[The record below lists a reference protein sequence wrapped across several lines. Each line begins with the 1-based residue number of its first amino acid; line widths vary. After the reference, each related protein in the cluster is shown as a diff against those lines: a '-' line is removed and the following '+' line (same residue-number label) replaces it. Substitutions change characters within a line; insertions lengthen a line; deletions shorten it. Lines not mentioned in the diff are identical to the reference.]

1 MSLFKSFTLIP
12 LVLLI
17 SACPK
22 VNQPE
27 PIQIS
32 CLVTAVTDGDT
43 IKCTDTNKSTHV
55 IRLSQ
60 IDAPEKKQSFGTAS
74 KNALSSLIYNKH
86 VVIKVTGQD
95 QYGRNIGE
103 IFFENNNINKIMVS
117 NGFAWAYKEFV
128 TDPEYNALE
137 SDAKNQRLGLWIEP
151 NPLYP
156 SIFRKQFKN

>member
-1 MSLFKSFTLIP
+1 MSILKSLTLVP
-12 LVLLI
+12 LVLLLC
-17 SACPK
+17 ACPRLK
-22 VNQPE
+22 QSE

-32 CLVTAVTDGDT
+32 CLVTAVSDGDT
-43 IKCTDTNKSTHV
+43 IKCTDTNKSTRIV
-55 IRLSQ
+55 RLSQ

-74 KNALSSLIYNKH
+74 KNALSTLIYKKN
-86 VVIKVTGQD
+86 VDIKVSGQD

-103 IFFENNNINKIMVS
+103 IFLGNTNINKVMVS
-117 NGFAWAYKEFV
+117 NGFAWAYKEYV

-137 SDAKNQRLGLWIEP
+137 SNARNNRLGLWIEP